1 MLGKEDL
8 QKYLKALKPDMIC
21 LNETKIDEKVYDTK
35 PIELEGYHPY
45 WNFCKSA
52 AGYSGVAIFSKHLPI
67 SVVEDLPEAEH
78 SQEGRVLTLEFEKFY
93 LMTAYIPNSGQK
105 LERLDYRT
113 KSYDAAFQQN
123 LENLRKKKPVI
134 LCGDLN
140 VCHKDI
146 DIARPKDNL
155 KTAGFTI
162 AERDNFTKLLESG
175 WVDTYRQFYPTEVKY
190 SWWSMRSGGRAKGI
204 GWSLDYFVVPKE
216 FQKFVKDS
224 RINNDI
230 MGSDHCPIELD
241 LEL

>member
-1 MLGKEDL
+1 M
-8 QKYLKALKPDMIC
+8 
-21 LNETKIDEKVYDTK
+21 
-35 PIELEGYHPY
+35 
-45 WNFCKSA
+45 
-52 AGYSGVAIFSKHLPI
+52 
-67 SVVEDLPEAEH
+67 
-78 SQEGRVLTLEFEKFY
+78 
-93 LMTAYIPNSGQK
+93 
-105 LERLDYRT
+105 
-113 KSYDAAFQQN
+113 
-123 LENLRKKKPVI
+123 ENLRKKEPVI

-204 GWSLDYFVVPKE
+204 GWRLDYFVVPKE

>member
-1 MLGKEDL
+1 MTRNR
-8 QKYLKALKPDMIC
+8 
-21 LNETKIDEKVYDTK
+21 LNLRVTTPTGTSASQRLDT
-35 PIELEGYHPY
+35 PVLLSLA
-45 WNFCKSA
+45 N
-52 AGYSGVAIFSKHLPI
+52 IFPLL
-67 SVVEDLPEAEH
+67 VEDLPEAEH

-175 WVDTYRQFYPTEVKY
+175 WVETYCQLIETEVKY

-204 GWSLDYFVVPKE
+204 GWRLDYFVVPKE